1 MSSKRKWTADE
12 RDRLSA
18 GDITGA
24 FAGPDQ
30 SYPIAGPSDVKD
42 AWGLAGHADN
52 PDKVRRRII
61 SIAKKHGWL
70 SGLPAAAKE
79 WAAEHGVSLSP
90 KAIGEALEV
99 KGYKG
104 EDDRWLVVENHI
116 VLFGD
121 EDKRDLVDEWF
132 SDETDLESDY
142 TKAVGRLALDF
153 EHGLKVDGEKSPGRD
168 DILGYTDWETAKK
181 TEHGWLVQSML
192 DRRNKYVEAFEPL
205 INERM
210 IGTSSEA
217 APDDVRI
224 DDDGH
229 IRRWPLKRNSLTVE
243 PAEPGMLSGN
253 ALTAYKSLQSML
265 PNLPELEPKDGE
277 DTMAA
282 DEPGGDNDSGKSTLE
297 FEGELTMG
305 DEKNTKEP
313 GGDLVTLEQYKSMQ
327 NDLSALSDQVSQLVG
342 MMAKSPAAKGK
353 VIAPDSE
360 TDHPE
365 VKGFADF
372 LYSVMVGNNK
382 RLQTVYKAAYD
393 RDAFK
398 DMSGD
403 VGTTGGVLVP
413 EEYVQQILQ
422 VSEFQSGIMQRV
434 RTIPT
439 SRASGTW
446 PALDQY
452 FSPTAGSGQT
462 AFAAGVTLDTIE
474 AGGTYGESTP
484 SLTQLKWRLNKV
496 GRFVDVEDELMDD
509 SPFAIETLLT
519 TLFGIALASK
529 NERNV
534 LRGTGAGEPLGILNW
549 GGIVARVP
557 ATDNTFAAADAG
569 VMISTHKA
577 VTNNTVWIVH
587 PGILPD
593 LYAMVSSPVAYLN
606 NYRDAPDGT
615 LYGYP
620 VLRSEHLPQ
629 ANASGCVVLA
639 DLGAYCF
646 WQKTSGLAVAYSE
659 HVNFKT
665 GMGCWRFS
673 HRNDGKPWF
682 KDKIE
687 LADPGGSFY
696 VSPFGYLND

>member
-1 MSSKRKWTADE
+1 MSNKRKWTAAE

-18 GDITGA
+18 GDIEGA

-30 SYPIAGPSDVKD
+30 SYPIAGPSDVGD

-61 SIAKKHGWL
+61 SIAKKYGWL

-79 WAAEHGVSLSP
+79 WAAENGVSLSP
-90 KAIGEALEV
+90 RVRGNTLKAIGER
-99 KGYKG
+99 
-104 EDDRWLVVENHI
+104 DHWLIVENHI

-121 EDKRDLVDEWF
+121 ENTSDLTGEWF

-153 EHGLKVDGEKSPGRD
+153 EHGLKVDGVQAPGSD
-168 DILGYTDWETAKK
+168 DILGYTDWETAEK
-181 TEHGWLVQSML
+181 TEYGWLVQSML

-205 INERM
+205 IQERM

-217 APDDVRI
+217 AVEGVQI

-243 PAEPGMLSGN
+243 PCEPGMLSGN

-282 DEPGGDNDSGKSTLE
+282 EEPGGDNDTGQSLE
-297 FEGELTMG
+297 FEGELKMG
-305 DEKNTKEP
+305 DKKTDEP
-313 GGDLVTLEQYKSMQ
+313 GGDLVTLDQYKSMQ
-327 NDLSALSDQVSQLVG
+327 NDLSALSDQVSQLVD

-360 TDHPE
+360 GDHPE
-365 VKGFADF
+365 VKSFADF

-382 RLQTVYKAAYD
+382 RLTTVYKAGYD
-393 RDAFK
+393 RNAFK

-439 SRASGTW
+439 NRASGTW

-462 AFAAGVTLDTIE
+462 AFAGGVTLDTIE

-484 SLTQLKWRLNKV
+484 AFTQLKWRLNKV

-519 TLFGIALASK
+519 TLFGIALANK

-549 GGIVARVP
+549 GGVIARVP
-557 ATDNTFAAADAG
+557 ATDNTFAAADAA
-569 VMISTHKA
+569 VMLSTLKA
-577 VTNNTVWIVH
+577 VTNKVAWIVH

-593 LYAMVSSPVAYLN
+593 IYGMESAQGGAVWQA
-606 NYRDAPDGT
+606 NYKDSPDGT

-620 VLRSEHLPQ
+620 VLKSEHLPQ
-629 ANASGCVVLA
+629 ANSSGCVVFG
-639 DLGAYCF
+639 DLGVYCF

-682 KDKIE
+682 KSKIE